1 MNAVHG
7 LLLLNK
13 PAGLSSNQA
22 LQRVRHALGAAKG
35 GHTGALDPLATGML
49 PLCFGE
55 STRLAGLLLEADKA
69 YTTTAQLGARS
80 RTGDAEG
87 ELFDQR
93 PVPVLDAAKVE
104 AVLARFR
111 GPIEQIPP
119 MYSALKQGGRTL
131 YSLARKGIEVER
143 AARPVTIH
151 TLSCTAIEGHRLQL
165 QVVCS
170 KGTYIRTL
178 VEDIGQALGCGAY
191 VASLHRDWVA
201 PFQGQP
207 MHALNELLALPRER
221 LRERLLPTDAGL
233 QPLPRL
239 QLDAIDSENLACGR
253 PLLGGGWRQ
262 QLTQL
267 PQQPP
272 TANSPPRMLRVYAAD
287 QRLVAVGQLDAN
299 GLLRIQARFGTGAGE
314 GRQD

>member
-1 MNAVHG
+1 MTAIHG
-7 LLLLNK
+7 LLLLDK
-13 PAGLSSNQA
+13 SQGLSSNQA

-55 STRLAGLLLEADKA
+55 STRLAGLLLESDKA
-69 YTTTAQLGARS
+69 YSTIAQLGACS

-93 PVPVLDAAKVE
+93 PVPPLDAARVE
-104 AVLARFR
+104 AVLAGFR

-131 YSLARKGIEVER
+131 YSLARRGIEVER
-143 AARPVTIH
+143 PARPVTIH
-151 TLSCTAIEGHRLQL
+151 ALTCTAIDGDRLHL

-191 VASLHRDWVA
+191 VAALRRDWVA

-207 MHALNELLALPRER
+207 MHALDELLALPREA
-221 LRERLLPTDAGL
+221 LTQLLLPTDAGL
-233 QPLPRL
+233 QQLPAL
-239 QLDAIDSENLACGR
+239 HLDADDSTNLSCGR
-253 PLLGGGWRQ
+253 PLQGKGWSK
-262 QLTQL
+262 QLALPASGEPPQL
-267 PQQPP
+267 IR
-272 TANSPPRMLRVYAAD
+272 AYD
-287 QRLVAVGQLDAN
+287 HEQRLVAVGQIDA
-299 GLLRIQARFGTGAGE
+299 GGRLQIQARFGTGAGE
-314 GRQD
+314 GRKD